1 MKARVQ
7 AIGAPVARE
16 CREGGQIRLSTFIP
30 LKIRKRGA
38 SKVVV
43 RPDGQVK
50 AASEVTTQHDQPL
63 LVALTRAFYWQHLLD
78 EGVVDSGS
86 EIAQREGLHHSTVN
100 ELLRLTLLDPAIID
114 AMLAGKQPRCMSL
127 LWFQRNP
134 LPTEWAAQRA
144 VVAAF
149 DR

>member
-1 MKARVQ
+1 MSPLGFWV
-7 AIGAPVARE
+7 
-16 CREGGQIRLSTFIP
+16 IP

-43 RPDGQVK
+43 RPDGQVETADK
-50 AASEVTTQHDQPL
+50 VATQYDQPL

-78 EGVVDSGS
+78 DGVVSSGS

-100 ELLRLTLLDPAIID
+100 ELLRLTLLEPAIIQ
-114 AMLAGKQPRCMSL
+114 AILAGKQPRCMSL

-134 LPTEWAAQRA
+134 LPTDWATQRA
-144 VVAAF
+144 VVASF